1 MITIKTMLMLTP
13 CGDMFITWMITT
25 NGIKVQAVST
35 TQAYILCKEL
45 LDTTMFYLLMMQ
57 VDIAELDIGKLTL
70 IRKLCLLLSPAPP
83 PPTHQEDKQTQTP
96 PPRPPPPPLTPRP
109 DSRPPEN
116 SHNKPTPKE
125 EGTDGDRPVGPGE
138 RPKRMKG
145 GDRGPSPGR
154 GRGRGRGRGS
164 DPDPGPDPGPIPG
177 PGLNRLTSRNT
188 DSDPEGKCPSSL
200 PPPPP
205 PPPQPTTPPE
215 GQGEGHPPPP
225 PPPPNGHDGHEE
237 GPLEGAVGGGD
248 GHPPPPPAPP
258 NGHEE
263 SQSLLGNVASLL
275 TTWESLFNQLVQ
287 EIQVDLEDYWTKL
300 SIPQ

>member
-13 CGDMFITWMITT
+13 CGDMFITWMMTT
-25 NGIKVQAVST
+25 NGIKVQVVST
-35 TQAYILCKEL
+35 TQAYILCKER

-83 PPTHQEDKQTQTP
+83 HPTHQEDKQTQTP

-138 RPKRMKG
+138 RPKRIKG

-154 GRGRGRGRGS
+154 GRGRGRGS
-164 DPDPGPDPGPIPG
+164 DPDLGPDPGPIPG